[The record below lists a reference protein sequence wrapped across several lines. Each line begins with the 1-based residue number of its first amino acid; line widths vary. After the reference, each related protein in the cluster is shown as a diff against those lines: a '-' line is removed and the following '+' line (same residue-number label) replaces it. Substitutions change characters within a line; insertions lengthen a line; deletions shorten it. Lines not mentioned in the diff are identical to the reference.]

1 MTKMKD
7 KDKQIL
13 YILGAIIILAAV
25 YFLIFNNFNEKKA
38 ALQEQ
43 NATLSQEVQT
53 LESMVANKQN
63 VLDDTEL
70 KTNQVKEI
78 IAKFPSE
85 IRIQNVI
92 THLHDMSTEVDDV
105 DVKSESYTMN
115 TLFSGAAA
123 DGTDPNAAAATDP
136 NAAATAAPETTVAPI
151 TNDTT
156 AGEIVA
162 AASGYTGY
170 RSDIVVNFS
179 TNYDSLKDVID
190 YINNSQNR
198 MTITSMNATSNDNAE
213 GSAELDCTMT
223 VTMYSIANTGN
234 VYSEPTVDG
243 INTGK
248 NDLFKK

>member
-38 ALQEQ
+38 TLQDE

-105 DVKSESYTMN
+105 DVTSESYTMN
-115 TLFSGAAA
+115 TLFAGATA
-123 DGTDPNAAAATDP
+123 DGTDATAAADP
-136 NAAATAAPETTVAPI
+136 NATATSAPENTVAPI

-162 AASGYTGY
+162 ASAGYTGY

-190 YINNSQNR
+190 YINNSENR
-198 MTITSMNATSNDNAE
+198 MTITSMNASSNDNADE
-213 GSAELDCTMT
+213 AELDCTMT

>member
-38 ALQEQ
+38 ALQDE

-92 THLHDMSTEVDDV
+92 KHLHDMSTEVDDV
-105 DVKSESYTMN
+105 DVKSENYTMN
-115 TLFSGAAA
+115 TLFAGATAEGADAAA
-123 DGTDPNAAAATDP
+123 PAADPNATATP
-136 NAAATAAPETTVAPI
+136 APENTVAPI
-151 TNDTT
+151 TSDTT

-162 AASGYTGY
+162 ASSGYTGY

-190 YINNSQNR
+190 YINNSENR

-213 GSAELDCTMT
+213 GAELDCTMT

>member
-38 ALQEQ
+38 ALQDE

-92 THLHDMSTEVDDV
+92 THLHDMS
-105 DVKSESYTMN
+105 M
-115 TLFSGAAA
+115 
-123 DGTDPNAAAATDP
+123 
-136 NAAATAAPETTVAPI
+136 
-151 TNDTT
+151 
-156 AGEIVA
+156 
-162 AASGYTGY
+162 
-170 RSDIVVNFS
+170 RW
-179 TNYDSLKDVID
+179 
-190 YINNSQNR
+190 
-198 MTITSMNATSNDNAE
+198 MMSM
-213 GSAELDCTMT
+213 
-223 VTMYSIANTGN
+223 
-234 VYSEPTVDG
+234 
-243 INTGK
+243 
-248 NDLFKK
+248 